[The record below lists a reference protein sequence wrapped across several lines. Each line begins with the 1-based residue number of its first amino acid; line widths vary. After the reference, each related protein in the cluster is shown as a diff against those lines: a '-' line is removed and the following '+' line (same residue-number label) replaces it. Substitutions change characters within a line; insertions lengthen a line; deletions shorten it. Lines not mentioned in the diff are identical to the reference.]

1 MRIRI
6 CTAIVLPL
14 LLAPCASLPALAQQD
29 VRGVANLTP
38 ELRVIDEK
46 CLKCHNR
53 TRIDEAVQ
61 EKKDIDKVLSSM
73 EKKGVVLT
81 DKDRSVIGHFWRQK
95 LFKKGP
101 VEGEPR

>member
-1 MRIRI
+1 MMKIRI
-6 CTAIVLPL
+6 CMAVALL
-14 LLAPCASLPALAQQD
+14 LLAPWASLPTRAQQD

-46 CLKCHNR
+46 CLKCHNEA
-53 TRIDEAVQ
+53 RIDEAVK
-61 EKKDIDKVLSSM
+61 EKKDIEKVLSSM

-95 LFKKGP
+95 LFKN
-101 VEGEPR
+101 EPTERESR